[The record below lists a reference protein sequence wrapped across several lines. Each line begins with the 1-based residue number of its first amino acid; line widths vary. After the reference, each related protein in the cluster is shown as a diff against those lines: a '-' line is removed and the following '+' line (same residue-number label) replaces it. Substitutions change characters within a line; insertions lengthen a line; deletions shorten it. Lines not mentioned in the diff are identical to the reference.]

1 MEITTCEQY
10 VLDRVEQ
17 LEDENDKLSDII
29 WAILGSTLEDGGS
42 TLEDG
47 GPGTE
52 DGYRDRFCEAGKK
65 AVFEKSL
72 RFFRP
77 ANGKAFEDW
86 CRENT
91 EVPDFMS
98 RDDYQRVFDEELR
111 AEFEEQG
118 GCPGE

>member
-17 LEDENDKLSDII
+17 LEDENDRLSDII
-29 WAILGSTLEDGGS
+29 WAILGSTL
-42 TLEDG
+42 
-47 GPGTE
+47 E

-72 RFFRP
+72 RFYRP
-77 ANGKAFEDW
+77 ANGKAFEYW

>member
-17 LEDENDKLSDII
+17 LEDENDMLSDII
-29 WAILGSTLEDGGS
+29 GAILGS

-52 DGYRDRFCEAGKK
+52 DGYRDRFREAGRK

-72 RFFRP
+72 RFYRP

-86 CRENT
+86 CREAT